1 MCYNTGIIKRGKMQ
15 NLFDEFGN
23 AEIENLADEWEEQQ
37 AILRE
42 ENDFHIG
49 DEVVLTDTSASAN
62 ALFGIG
68 VHTVQEFKGTKIK
81 IKLWHGKRSIWV
93 NLGEIAHF
101 NSSANQMVQG
111 V

>member
-1 MCYNTGIIKRGKMQ
+1 MQ

-23 AEIENLADEWEEQQ
+23 AEIEILADEWEEQQ
-37 AILRE
+37 NILRE

-49 DEVVLTDTSASAN
+49 DPVILTDTSASAN

-68 VHTVQEFKGTKIK
+68 VHTVQEFKGTKIG
-81 IKLWHGKRSIWV
+81 IRLWHGKRSIWV
-93 NLGEIAHF
+93 ESGEIVRF
-101 NSSANQMVQG
+101 DSSPNQITQG

>member
-1 MCYNTGIIKRGKMQ
+1 MQ

-23 AEIENLADEWEEQQ
+23 AEIENIADEWEEQQ

-68 VHTVQEFKGTKIK
+68 VHTVENFEGTKIG
-81 IKLWHGKRSIWV
+81 IRLWHGKRSIWV
-93 NLGEIAHF
+93 EAGEIEHF
-101 NSSANQMVQG
+101 TSSANQMVQG